1 MCVVCTLAQYC
12 FLELKGAGIISPIR
26 KRGTN
31 RALCLFKKKK
41 IQYKDKTKQQKHST
55 EDFHLVCLC
64 VSVLFVISMTMLL
77 HCCASFARRDGR

>member
-26 KRGTN
+26 KRETN
-31 RALCLFKKKK
+31 RALCLFQKK
-41 IQYKDKTKQQKHST
+41 IQKKDKTKQQKHST
-55 EDFHLVCLC
+55 EDFDLACLC
-64 VSVLFVISMTMLL
+64 DSVLFVISMTMLL